1 VPSPY
6 VFSDAIGPNDC
17 GIAGAQQMLRRV
29 ELPFQIDLHQFVLFF
44 CIFSFFSG
52 SVE

>member
-1 VPSPY
+1 VALP
-6 VFSDAIGPNDC
+6 
-17 GIAGAQQMLRRV
+17 GAQQMLRRE

-44 CIFSFFSG
+44 HSFSG